1 MEGKCFDVID
11 YDYYDIVDILKDP
24 DNLVFAV
31 HSKGSSINDPPK
43 IKTCLSFS
51 SSINYYLTD
60 PSNWFYRCD
69 SRRYQDYLN
78 DIENRYV
85 KVPLG
90 DINIFVRYVTLL
102 GIYISREQVWE
113 FYYDKTIDR
122 SISHEAISKTN
133 FVSAYHCQDGSS
145 IDVYE
150 IMNLDNP
157 VIDRSIDFFI
167 NYINNI
173 PKYTSIEYT
182 PPREFINVRS
192 PMRPIS
198 PLRLDFNTDDEET
211 EEFSDEE
218 IGYELPVRSPRQLP
232 VPSRISPGFIER
244 GLQLAEEIERSPSPT
259 LPSFE
264 FGVGPYVRT
273 PPRGLPRRGRSPPRA
288 PARIGAIDFDVEIIT
303 IDRSR
308 SPIARSLSPR
318 GRSSARQRL
327 FEEDEY

>member
-11 YDYYDIVDILKDP
+11 YDYYDIVDRLKDP
-24 DNLVFAV
+24 DNLIFAV
-31 HSKGSSINDPPK
+31 YPKGSSEDEQPK

-51 SSINYYLTD
+51 STINYYLTD

-69 SRRYQDYLN
+69 SRQYKDYLT

-90 DINIFVRYVTLL
+90 DINIFVPYIILVA
-102 GIYISREQVWE
+102 IYISRQQVWE

-122 SISHEAISKTN
+122 TISHEAISKTN
-133 FVSAYHCQDGSS
+133 FVSANHCQDGSS
-145 IDVYE
+145 IDVYYTKDLG
-150 IMNLDNP
+150 NT

-167 NYINNI
+167 TYINNI

-182 PPREFINVRS
+182 PPREFINARRS

-198 PLRLDFNTDDEET
+198 PLRLDFDTDEET

-244 GLQLAEEIERSPSPT
+244 GLQLAEEIERSP
-259 LPSFE
+259 
-264 FGVGPYVRT
+264 VRT
-273 PPRGLPRRGRSPPRA
+273 PPRGSPRRGRSPPRA
-288 PARIGAIDFDVEIIT
+288 PGRTRAIDFDVEIIT